1 MNKFF
6 ITILLGISVQLSAQT
21 GDNYHFEDYINPAF
35 NDMFGDLNEPL
46 YLPES
51 NPPQDPPVPLD
62 GGLTAL
68 LLAGGATGYRQYKKR
83 KKA

>member
-1 MNKFF
+1 MQMF
-6 ITILLGISVQLSAQT
+6 AQT
-21 GDNYHFEDYINPAF
+21 EDNYHFDDYISPALD
-35 NDMFGDLNEPL
+35 DMFGYLNEPL

-83 KKA
+83 MKA